1 MWSACSSFKRIVT
14 FLVKWRAGG
23 PTSKFYGSTHLLPQN
38 TTFAWHFGSVGLPAA
53 KTAECCAVCPTSKS
67 AEWSCSCCERR
78 FAINKYVYL
87 YHPYIYIYN
96 ILYIYII
103 HIIIYY
109 PCCLFFLYHSYFLY
123 YPYCLWFSVY
133 IYFVFIYTHT
143 HILYIVLHIY
153 IDRYV
158 DIFKRTCMHY
168 NTLHYTMN
176 HTTLHCTAGHCIASL
191 CTALHCMSLHYV
203 TLHYITFIDAYIL
216 YNDAKRC
223 KDAKHVIHIFFPTVI
238 EPHCQCSI
246 LCSTDSGPEI
256 VEIMLTLAGHVA
268 LYQLLLLI

>member
-1 MWSACSSFKRIVT
+1 MLSIF
-14 FLVKWRAGG
+14 
-23 PTSKFYGSTHLLPQN
+23 PTSLIFSILSIL
-38 TTFAWHFGSVGLPAA
+38 SMIL
-53 KTAECCAVCPTSKS
+53 C
-67 AEWSCSCCERR
+67 
-78 FAINKYVYL
+78 L
-87 YHPYIYIYN
+87 YKLC
-96 ILYIYII
+96 LYI
-103 HIIIYY
+103 
-109 PCCLFFLYHSYFLY
+109 
-123 YPYCLWFSVY
+123 
-133 IYFVFIYTHT
+133 HT
-143 HILYIVLHIY
+143 HILYTVLYIY

-203 TLHYITFIDAYIL
+203 TLHYITFIDAYML

-223 KDAKHVIHIFFPTVI
+223 KDAKHVIHIFFSTII

-268 LYQLLLLI
+268 LYQLLLLILICVSYFLTSYIFHPLNYYGITESLNKLPCLVTSVVKSVPKSSSLRLICLFS